1 MKASFYFD
9 NCLLQEH
16 VWDGWLC
23 AASGVSEMLFHFH
36 SSENQCAKIWSE
48 KSLSCEKW
56 LQHKENGCAGGI
68 NRHKNNLYHSSVL
81 TEQVVG
87 LFGRVL
93 YTVKIYICVLFR
105 SWNIKKYTAKDFF
118 KVSLIFWFWWRTL
131 KWLMWIYIYSP
142 QIAIEY
148 LNFLLFS
155 PEGAKYHTY
164 SAILN
169 LGYYLISNCIL
180 FSLFLLIVHQWYR
193 RCII

>member
-36 SSENQCAKIWSE
+36 PSENQCAKIWSE

-87 LFGRVL
+87 YLAGC
-93 YTVKIYICVLFR
+93 YIQL
-105 SWNIKKYTAKDFF
+105 KYTY
-118 KVSLIFWFWWRTL
+118 VSFSGVEIL
-131 KWLMWIYIYSP
+131 KSIQL
-142 QIAIEY
+142 
-148 LNFLLFS
+148 
-155 PEGAKYHTY
+155 K
-164 SAILN
+164 
-169 LGYYLISNCIL
+169 ISL
-180 FSLFLLIVHQWYR
+180 KSL
-193 RCII
+193 